1 MMRFLDALYVTCCN
15 FYKRREPNMYRISG
29 LILLATVFGCNVV
42 FVTLILPYYYEDVSS
57 IQIYRFRYYIVITTM
72 AILLG
77 SLYIRYFKVTNY
89 EDVKFNL
96 DSIHAPY
103 RNILYLLSVL
113 YIILSFITMLGY
125 AVYLG
130 YNK

>member
-1 MMRFLDALYVTCCN
+1 MFRFLDALYVTCCN